1 MPAKHLASYGGNDR
15 TGGTHAARHSCYRGT
30 MGVRRMDHVGINVE
44 DMEAAKAFFLDLGLE
59 VLGEM
64 DMEGE
69 LVEKV
74 IGMENVKDRI
84 VMLGVPGGA
93 PAIELV
99 RFDSPKDERGVQDSL
114 PNTLG
119 MRHVCFEV
127 DDVERAVALLQGKHG
142 AELIGE
148 IQTYENV
155 YKLCYVR
162 GPEGIIVELAEK
174 IGS

>member
-1 MPAKHLASYGGNDR
+1 
-15 TGGTHAARHSCYRGT
+15 
-30 MGVRRMDHVGINVE
+30 MDHVGINVE
-44 DMEAAKAFFLDLGLE
+44 DIAAAKAFFADLGLE
-59 VLGEM
+59 VIGEM

-74 IGMENVKDRI
+74 IGMKNVKDKI

-99 RFDSPKDERGVQDSL
+99 QFHSPKDERGIQESL

-119 MRHVCFEV
+119 MRHICFAV
-127 DDVERAVALLQGKHG
+127 DDVEGLVSMLKEKHG
-142 AELIGE
+142 TELVGE
-148 IQTYENV
+148 IANYENL

-174 IGS
+174 IGSGSITFE

>member
-1 MPAKHLASYGGNDR
+1 MKLH
-15 TGGTHAARHSCYRGT
+15 
-30 MGVRRMDHVGINVE
+30 RMDHVGINVE
-44 DMEAAKAFFLDLGLE
+44 DLAAAKAFFLDLGLE

-64 DMEGE
+64 DMAGE
-69 LVEKV
+69 LVERV

-99 RFDSPKDERGVQDSL
+99 QFHSPKDEQGIQTSL

-119 MRHVCFEV
+119 MRHMCFAV
-127 DDVERAVALLQGKHG
+127 DDVDGLVALLKEKHG
-142 AELIGE
+142 AVLIGE
-148 IQTYENV
+148 IANYENL
-155 YKLCYVR
+155 YKLCYLR

-174 IGS
+174 IGSGSITFE